1 MTAAKCFG
9 CPHLAPDG
17 GCSRYRKRASSVRA
31 CGHGN
36 KDFNRPPFSRRG
48 AENLRRRHKEQKE
61 NG

>member
-1 MTAAKCFG
+1 MKLSKCAKC
-9 CPHLAPDG
+9 PHRDDEDT
-17 GCSRYRKRASSVRA
+17 CSRYGKPCVKVAA

-48 AENLRRRHKEQKE
+48 AENLRRWHKEQKE